1 VLIEQVR
8 IAEHHL
14 NGPVTKDRCDGP
26 EVHLVHEQLT
36 RGGIPQA
43 SIALP
48 GRIGAYP
55 WCMQSLLLRDYDFGK
70 VKKKVEP
77 SPGSDSTQIRPP
89 WRSTIFL
96 QMARPM
102 PVPGYSFIVCSRW
115 KISKIRLA

>member
-70 VKKKVEP
+70 VKKKVA
-77 SPGSDSTQIRPP
+77 
-89 WRSTIFL
+89 L
-96 QMARPM
+96 QQNLWV
-102 PVPGYSFIVCSRW
+102 PVRANHFVETTKFIP
-115 KISKIRLA
+115 